1 MSEPEPIYTAREVA
15 AQLGLG
21 AAMLRRYASTYEA
34 VSGDEITVHKRDGRL
49 FTETQV
55 KALSRARELV
65 MRTNTDVDTAMRQAL
80 EQPLA
85 SAPVALAQSSALTAE
100 SLIQAL
106 TAAQTAA
113 NEPLLSELKGIRE
126 TLERLLDKPETT
138 SEFPKSNVA
147 HGRLVRAALW
157 LEGLLGRR

>member
-1 MSEPEPIYTAREVA
+1 
-15 AQLGLG
+15 
-21 AAMLRRYASTYEA
+21 MLRRYASTYEA

-100 SLIQAL
+100 SLIQAV